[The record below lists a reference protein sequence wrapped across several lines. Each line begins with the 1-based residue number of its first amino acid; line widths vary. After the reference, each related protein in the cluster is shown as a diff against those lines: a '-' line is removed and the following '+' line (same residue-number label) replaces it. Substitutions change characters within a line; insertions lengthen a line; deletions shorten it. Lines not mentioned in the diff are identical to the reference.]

1 MLFFEKYFR
10 QKSISQNISNEVQD
24 QNNFSWNHD
33 PSGNMNIIFFNKG
46 NLQVKYK
53 VLFHDFFV
61 SIIMFSYVYHSKQGN
76 NANKGHG
83 IWQETVESLHSIG
96 FDLTSTDTWHTK
108 SLEYQIPKN
117 TIEVI
122 NSVIDAM

>member
-53 VLFHDFFV
+53 VLFHDFFCV
-61 SIIMFSYVYHSKQGN
+61 NHYFLLRLSFQ
-76 NANKGHG
+76 AR
-83 IWQETVESLHSIG
+83 
-96 FDLTSTDTWHTK
+96 
-108 SLEYQIPKN
+108 
-117 TIEVI
+117 
-122 NSVIDAM
+122 